1 MSTHN
6 TDDSVDTLVRPPRGI
21 FGWHARITYALRWPI
36 IGIWAVICVLAI
48 LYPPASD
55 LDSDG
60 GAEALMSAEGEAFRT
75 ETRDMEIFG
84 FPLFSRTVVVQ
95 RDPNGLSPYVQIES
109 VLDAIAVN
117 QSAPSPP
124 LLGALPLPNAVK
136 LGVGQDERGTTVL
149 TYLFMDP
156 RVGFGEQHT
165 HSRWYAHEHL
175 EREEDHVIGVAG
187 SIPARAQQAYILG
200 LHIHQLEILTLV
212 AIFCLVGLAFRS
224 IVVPFLALAT
234 SGVAVI
240 VTMWLVTALA
250 DVLGVSAPAELQ
262 PVLVALL
269 LGVVTDYTIF
279 YVTGF
284 GAVIGRGVDNKHAGV
299 TSAVATYT
307 PIIVA
312 AGVTV
317 AAGTL
322 SLLVAESVFY
332 TAFGP
337 AMAVTIS
344 VGLVVAITLIPAVVA
359 VLGKKVFWPR
369 TREGIEKMARPSPL
383 MALFVRLLSRKV
395 PAVLAL
401 VASVAVLAS
410 AALPLFDL
418 TLKAGFTS
426 SLPSDNTVKRAA
438 TAASA
443 GFAPGI
449 TSPTSILLEGGGTA
463 GDLQGLIDLQ
473 NRVDA
478 EPGVAGVIG
487 PALSIPPFDTGVF
500 TSSEYDAARMLVVLE
515 DAPLD
520 GTAVQNL
527 NRLRQRLPQLATD
540 SGLAPDR
547 IGVGGDTALA
557 AGLIRGT
564 TDDLGRL
571 AVAGIAV
578 NLLILI
584 IFLRA
589 VAAPVYLLVCNI
601 MSVAAALGLTNYVF
615 TNLLGEDGIT
625 FYVPFASAV
634 LLVALGSDYN
644 IFGVGRTWAEARYR
658 SLPQAMS
665 IAMPESSKA
674 ITTAGLALAV
684 SFGMLA
690 IIPLSAFRELAFAM
704 SVGILLDVFVVRT
717 FMVPSLLTL
726 VGQKSAWP
734 RKSLRDPKAEA
745 ELAQLSEPS
754 EPSAPSKPSKPS
766 KGGASRV

>member
-6 TDDSVDTLVRPPRGI
+6 IDESIDTLVRPPRGI

-36 IGIWAVICVLAI
+36 IGVWVVICVLAI
-48 LYPPASD
+48 LYPQASD
-55 LDSDG
+55 LSGDG
-60 GAEALMSAEGEAFRT
+60 GAEALMSSEGEAFRT

-117 QSAPSPP
+117 QSTPSPP

-136 LGVGQDERGTTVL
+136 LGVGQQERGTTVL

-165 HSRWYAHEHL
+165 YSRWYAQEHL

-200 LHIHQLEILTLV
+200 LHIHQLEILTLI

-279 YVTGF
+279 YVTGLA
-284 GAVIGRGVDNKHAGV
+284 AVIGRGVDNKRTGV
-299 TSAVATYT
+299 TAAVATYT

-359 VLGKKVFWPR
+359 ILGEKVFWPR
-369 TREGIEKMARPSPL
+369 NREGIEKMARPSPL
-383 MALFVRLLSRKV
+383 IALFVRLLSRKV
-395 PAVLAL
+395 PAALAL
-401 VASVAVLAS
+401 IASLAVLAGAS
-410 AALPLFDL
+410 IPLFDL

-438 TAASA
+438 TAASQ

-463 GDLQGLIDLQ
+463 DNLQGLIDLQ

-527 NRLRQRLPQLATD
+527 SGLRERLPQLATD

-589 VAAPVYLLVCNI
+589 VAAPVYLLACNI
-601 MSVAAALGLTNYVF
+601 MSVAATLGLTNYVF

-644 IFGVGRTWAEARYR
+644 IFGVGRTWEEARYHP
-658 SLPQAMS
+658 LPKAMS

-734 RKSLRDPKAEA
+734 RKSLHDPKATA
-745 ELAQLSEPS
+745 ALAQLSEP
-754 EPSAPSKPSKPS
+754 P
-766 KGGASRV
+766 KGRAGRV

>member
-1 MSTHN
+1 MDDKDER
-6 TDDSVDTLVRPPRGI
+6 TDALVRPPRGLH
-21 FGWHARITYALRWPI
+21 GWHARITYALRWPI
-36 IGIWAVICVLAI
+36 IATWIVICILAI
-48 LYPPASD
+48 LNPPATN
-55 LDSDG
+55 LTGDG
-60 GAEALMSAEGEAFRT
+60 GAESLMSPTGEAYRT

-95 RDPNGLSPYVQIES
+95 RDPNGLSPYVQLES

-117 QSAPSPP
+117 QSTPPPP
-124 LLGALPLPNAVK
+124 LLGALPLPNAVT
-136 LGVGQDERGTTVL
+136 LGAGQQERGTTVL

-156 RVGFGEQHT
+156 RVGFGEQHSQ
-165 HSRWYAHEHL
+165 SRRYAQEHL
-175 EREEDHVIGVAG
+175 DRPEDHVIGVAG
-187 SIPARAQQAYILG
+187 SIPARAQQAYLLG
-200 LHIHQLEILTLV
+200 IHVHQLEILTLV
-212 AIFCLVGLAFRS
+212 AIFVLVGLAFRS
-224 IVVPFLALAT
+224 LFVPFLALCA

-250 DVLGVSAPAELQ
+250 DVLGVTAPAELQ

-279 YVTGF
+279 YVTGLS
-284 GAVIGRGVDNKHAGV
+284 AVIGRGVEDKRTGV
-299 TSAVATYT
+299 TAAVSTYT

-332 TAFGP
+332 TTFGP
-337 AMAVTIS
+337 AMAVTIA
-344 VGLVVAITLIPAVVA
+344 VGLVVAITLIPAVIA
-359 VLGKKVFWPR
+359 VLGKRVFWPR
-369 TREGIEKMARPSPL
+369 NREGIQKMARPSPL
-383 MALFVRLLSRKV
+383 MAFFVRTLSHKA
-395 PAVLAL
+395 PAALAL
-401 VASVAVLAS
+401 LAS
-410 AALPLFDL
+410 LVVLGGASLPLFNL
-418 TLKAGFTS
+418 TLKAGFSS
-426 SLPSDNTVKRAA
+426 SLPDDNTVKRA
-438 TAASA
+438 TDAAA
-443 GFAPGI
+443 HGFAPGI
-449 TSPTSILLEGGGTA
+449 TSPTSVLLEGGGTA
-463 GDLQGLIDLQ
+463 RNVKGLIDLQ
-473 NRVDA
+473 NRIDA

-487 PALSIPPFDTGVF
+487 PALSIPPFDNGFF
-500 TSSEYDAARMLVVLE
+500 TSNKDDAARMLVVLE
-515 DAPLD
+515 DTPLD
-520 GTAVQNL
+520 GSAVQNL
-527 NRLRQRLPQLATD
+527 ISLRERLPDLAAQ
-540 SGLAPDR
+540 SGLSPQR

-571 AVAGIAV
+571 AIAGIAV
-578 NLLILI
+578 NLIILI

-589 VAAPVYLLVCNI
+589 FVAPVYLLVCNI
-601 MSVAAALGLTNYVF
+601 MSVAATLGLTNYVF

-644 IFGVGRTWAEARYR
+644 IFGVGRTWEEARYHP
-658 SLPQAMS
+658 LPKAMA
-665 IAMPESSKA
+665 IAMPETSKA

-717 FMVPSLLTL
+717 FMVPALLTL

-734 RKSLRDPKAEA
+734 RKSLYDPKAAAELA
-745 ELAQLSEPS
+745 ELAQENPT
-754 EPSAPSKPSKPS
+754 
-766 KGGASRV
+766 GQSRV